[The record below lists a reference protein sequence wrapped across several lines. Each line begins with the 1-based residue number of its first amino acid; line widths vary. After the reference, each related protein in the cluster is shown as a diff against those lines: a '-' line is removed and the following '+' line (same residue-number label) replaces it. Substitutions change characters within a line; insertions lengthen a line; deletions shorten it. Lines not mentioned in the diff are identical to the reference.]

1 MSWFLFWGLL
11 VVFFFFFTIKKHTT
25 MFLLINLSGL
35 QADLNAYFPH
45 LSASKS
51 TDL

>member
-1 MSWFLFWGLL
+1 MSWFLFW
-11 VVFFFFFTIKKHTT
+11 VFFCGFFFFTIKKHTK
-25 MFLLINLSGL
+25 MFLLISLSGL